1 MGQVPMD
8 YTWAKKLGMVR
19 KPANFISSIADD
31 RGEEL
36 KYCGVT
42 ISDVFSQEMGIGGV
56 LSLLWFRR
64 QLPRACTKFIEMIL
78 MVTADH
84 GPAVSGAH
92 NTIVTARAGKDLI
105 SSLCSGLL
113 TIGPRFGGALDDAA
127 RMFTAA
133 YDEKLSPQQFVTET
147 RNSGKLIMGIGHK
160 IKSIDNPDQR
170 VVIVKDFAMKQFPAK
185 SQKIL

>member
-1 MGQVPMD
+1 MFFQ
-8 YTWAKKLGMVR
+8 KE
-19 KPANFISSIADD
+19 I
-31 RGEEL
+31 
-36 KYCGVT
+36 
-42 ISDVFSQEMGIGGV
+42 GIGGV

-64 QLPRACTKFIEMIL
+64 QLPKECTQFIEMIL
-78 MVTADH
+78 QVTADH

-133 YDEKLSPQQFVTET
+133 YDDGVSPQQFVSDT
-147 RNSGKLIMGIGHK
+147 RDAGQLIMG
-160 IKSIDNPDQR
+160 
-170 VVIVKDFAMKQFPAK
+170 
-185 SQKIL
+185 